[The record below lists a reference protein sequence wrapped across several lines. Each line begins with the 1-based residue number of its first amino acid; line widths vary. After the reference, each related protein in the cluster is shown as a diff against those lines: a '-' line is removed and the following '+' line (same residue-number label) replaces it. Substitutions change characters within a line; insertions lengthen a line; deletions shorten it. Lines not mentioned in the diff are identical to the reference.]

1 MRKKLLSA
9 IMLLSAVTLSTAAQ
23 DIPTLKKV
31 GHSTCLIVDG
41 KPLVMRSG
49 ELHNSTASSL
59 DYMRENHV
67 MERMAAMNLNSVIA
81 TVSWEQFE
89 PVEGQYDYTLVDGL
103 LQDARKNNLKL
114 MLIWFGTWK
123 NPMITYAPTWVKH
136 DPKRFPRAVDEQG
149 KEMEMLSLF
158 DQNITRADAKA
169 YVALLQ
175 HLKEVDQQH
184 TVVMMQIENEPGIR
198 GTKRDFSASAEK
210 AWKADVPTQLI
221 EYLKKNKATLKPD
234 LKQAWEKNGS
244 KTKGSWEEVFGKSL
258 TQDDGT
264 NPILNLTEHLF
275 TAYSFAQHLQYLAAE
290 GKKVY
295 ALPTFVNASVFGIKS
310 RGRSLGNGCSI
321 DEFFDIY
328 RAGAPDLDILTPNS
342 YMTQLDQICQE
353 YSWKGNPIL
362 IPESSVFGARALYT
376 IGEWD
381 AIAFSPFGIDSADT
395 NPDPTAKKNA
405 ELLTESYAAIKN
417 MEELILSKLG
427 TDEMRGF
434 LIYNGKDT
442 ASVVMGDYKINITPR
457 RGFDIGALMAPAAGA
472 GTALNGAPAARQQ
485 QQQPPYQGGAIIIQT
500 AKDEF
505 YIAGYGF
512 NADFTVRDG
521 IKSRYMGYDSIYEG
535 RFENGR
541 FIPGRLLN
549 GDERNVFVGQ
559 DHVGVLKVK
568 VYHY

>member
-1 MRKKLLSA
+1 MKANLLILA
-9 IMLLSAVTLSTAAQ
+9 LLLVSMMGAEAQ
-23 DIPTLKKV
+23 EIPALKKI
-31 GHSTCLIVDG
+31 GNRTCLVVDG
-41 KPLVMRSG
+41 RPLVMRSG

-59 DYMRENHV
+59 EYMRENRV
-67 MERMAAMNLNSVIA
+67 MERMAEMNLNSVIA

-89 PVEGQYDYTLVDGL
+89 PVEGKFDYTLVDGL

-123 NPMITYAPTWVKH
+123 NPMMTYAPTWVKH

-158 DQNITRADAKA
+158 SENIRKSDAKA

-198 GTKRDFSASAEK
+198 GTKRDFNSLAEK
-210 AWKADVPTQLI
+210 AWNADVPAQLI
-221 EYLKKNKATLKPD
+221 DYLTKNKATLKPD
-234 LKQAWEKNGS
+234 IKQAWEKNGS

-258 TQDDGT
+258 TADDGT
-264 NPILNLTEHLF
+264 NPIINLTEHLF
-275 TAYSFAQHLQYLAAE
+275 TAYSFAQHLEFLAVE

-295 ALPTFVNASVFGIKS
+295 PLPTFVNASVFGVKS

-328 RAGAPDLDILTPNS
+328 RAGAPNLDILTPNS
-342 YMTQLDQICQE
+342 YMTQLDQICEE

-362 IPESSVFGARALYT
+362 IPESTVFGARALYVV
-376 IGEWD
+376 GEWD

-395 NPDPTAKKNA
+395 NPDPIAQKNTQ
-405 ELLTESYAAIKN
+405 LLKESYDVIKN
-417 MEELILSKLG
+417 MEELIQSKLG

-434 LIYNGKDT
+434 LVYNGKDT

-472 GTALNGAPAARQQ
+472 GNTLNGAPAAPQT
-485 QQQPPYQGGAIIIQT
+485 QQPPYQGGAIIIQT
-500 AKDEF
+500 GKDEF
-505 YIAGYGF
+505 YFAGYGF
-512 NADFTVRDG
+512 NADFTLKEGV
-521 IKSRYMGYDSIYEG
+521 KSRFLGYDSIYEG
-535 RFENGR
+535 RFENGK
-541 FIPGRLLN
+541 FIPRRLLN
-549 GDERNVFVGQ
+549 GDERNVFIGQ
-559 DHVGVLKVK
+559 DHVGVLKVN

>member
-1 MRKKLLSA
+1 MKAKIFLAGLLLAGS
-9 IMLLSAVTLSTAAQ
+9 LNAVAQ
-23 DIPTLKKV
+23 NIPALKKV
-31 GHSTCLIVDG
+31 GNSTCLIVDG
-41 KPLVMRSG
+41 KPFVMRSG

-59 DYMRENHV
+59 EYMRENRV

-89 PVEGQYDYTLVDGL
+89 PVEGKYDYTLIDGL

-114 MLIWFGTWK
+114 MIIWFGTWK
-123 NPMITYAPTWVKH
+123 NPMMTYAPTWVKH

-149 KEMEMLSLF
+149 KEMEMFSLF
-158 DQNITRADAKA
+158 SENIRKADAKA
-169 YVALLQ
+169 YVALLK
-175 HLKEVDQQH
+175 HLKEVDKQH
-184 TVVMMQIENEPGIR
+184 TVVMMQIENEPGLR
-198 GTKRDFSASAEK
+198 GTKRDFSKLAEK
-210 AWKADVPTQLI
+210 AWNDDVPKQLI
-221 EYLKKNKATLKPD
+221 DYLKKNKATLKPD
-234 LKQAWEKNGS
+234 VKRAWETNGS
-244 KTKGSWEEVFGKSL
+244 KAKGSWEEVFGKSL
-258 TQDDGT
+258 TKDDGT
-264 NPILNLTEHLF
+264 NPIINLTEHLF
-275 TAYSFAQHLQYLAAE
+275 TAYSFAEHLQYLAKE
-290 GKKVY
+290 GKEVY
-295 ALPTFVNASVFGIKS
+295 ALPTFVNASVFGVKS

-342 YMTQLDQICQE
+342 YMTQLDLICQE

-362 IPESSVFGARALYT
+362 IPESTVFGARALYVV
-376 IGEWD
+376 GEWD

-405 ELLTESYAAIKN
+405 EMLKESYAVIKE
-417 MEELILSKLG
+417 MDPLIQNKLG

-442 ASVVMGDYKINITPR
+442 ASVVMGDYKISITPR
-457 RGFDIGALMAPAAGA
+457 RGFDIGALMAPAAGT
-472 GTALNGAPAARQQ
+472 GNTLNGAPAARQQ

-505 YIAGYGF
+505 YFAGYGF
-512 NADFTVRDG
+512 NADIQVKDG
-521 IKSRYMGYDSIYEG
+521 VKSRYTGIDAIYEG
-535 RFENGR
+535 RFENGK

-549 GDERNVFVGQ
+549 GDERNIFISQ
-559 DHVGVLKVK
+559 DHVGVLKVN